1 MKRLTFGVAFAL
13 VLLATPAAHAGGP
26 TVTVPEPGTL
36 LMLGPGLFAL
46 GGLMIGLRRKR

>member
-1 MKRLTFGVAFAL
+1 MKNPMFAMAFAL
-13 VLLATPAAHAGGP
+13 ALLAVPAAHAGDVVG
-26 TVTVPEPGTL
+26 VPEPGTL